1 MNEIFDEWDA
11 YALKKNLIPRAL
23 DPEKILRE
31 SALKIVALTGI
42 RRCGKSSALILLRQK
57 LAQEGKKA
65 AYLNLEDSRIKDSPS
80 LLDEILKWFGD
91 CGYLLLDE
99 ITSAADWEGW
109 LSRNHEML
117 KGRLNLV
124 ISSSRSSLARPSK
137 PLRGRISAHEL
148 GPLSLAEFLK
158 FIKIQVEPTTAGT
171 GRWERGF
178 SDYLIYGGFP
188 EAALTADKTDRVRL
202 IASYFRDIVG
212 LDVAEISSSE
222 ISAVD
227 TFGKYIIE
235 APYFSASKC
244 LRFFQTLGHKIGKS
258 KLLQLEKYAQD
269 SYLFF
274 FVPIFSHTIK
284 DRAQYPR
291 KAYLGDTG
299 FLYAISGRT
308 DLGRLFENAV
318 YLELR
323 RRLSPVMDLHYW
335 KDKYGAET
343 DFVVRE
349 GLRAVKII
357 QACYSIKDKK
367 TEIRETRGLVACA
380 RELGLS
386 GGTIVTVSD
395 EGEKTIEGVKI
406 RFVPFRKWLA
416 TPGVR

>member
-1 MNEIFDEWDA
+1 M
-11 YALKKNLIPRAL
+11 
-23 DPEKILRE
+23 
-31 SALKIVALTGI
+31 
-42 RRCGKSSALILLRQK
+42 
-57 LAQEGKKA
+57 
-65 AYLNLEDSRIKDSPS
+65 
-80 LLDEILKWFGD
+80 
-91 CGYLLLDE
+91 
-99 ITSAADWEGW
+99 
-109 LSRNHEML
+109 
-117 KGRLNLV
+117 
-124 ISSSRSSLARPSK
+124 
-137 PLRGRISAHEL
+137 
-148 GPLSLAEFLK
+148 
-158 FIKIQVEPTTAGT
+158 
-171 GRWERGF
+171 
-178 SDYLIYGGFP
+178 
-188 EAALTADKTDRVRL
+188 
-202 IASYFRDIVG
+202 
-212 LDVAEISSSE
+212 AEISSSE
-222 ISAVD
+222 ISTVE

-274 FVPIFSHTIK
+274 FVPIFSHTLK

-299 FLYAISGRT
+299 LLYAISGRT

-335 KDKYGAET
+335 KDQHGAET

-357 QACYSIKDKK
+357 QARHSMKDKK
-367 TEIRETRGLVACA
+367 TEARELRGLAACA

-386 GGTIVTVSD
+386 GGTIVTAGE
-395 EGEKTIEGVKI
+395 EGEKAVEGVRI

-416 TPGVR
+416 APGVR